1 MVVSRQCDGWHVST
15 GMLGVINYAKSLD
28 RKIHKGENVD
38 EIGKAMRRLRAA
50 VARLRAEEKREA
62 RRG

>member
-1 MVVSRQCDGWHVST
+1 MAVSRQCDGWHVST
-15 GMLGVINYAKSLD
+15 SMVEVINYAKSLD
-28 RKIHKGENVD
+28 RKIQKGASVED
-38 EIGKAMRRLRAA
+38 IGQAMRRLRTA